1 MASPQKRKR
10 KKKAWIS
17 SLAAR
22 PLAEKGKNGEQM
34 VSFEARK
41 HSKECQKTSTPNFLA
56 TPRKTRKPGILRHQK
71 KTTHGKNRLF
81 VINGEVVRSGPD
93 TRKWNAR

>member
-17 SLAAR
+17 NLAAR
-22 PLAEKGKNGEQM
+22 PRAEKGKNGEQM

-41 HSKECQKTSTPNFLA
+41 HSKECQKNKHAQFSRHAAQDSQTGYIAAPKKNH
-56 TPRKTRKPGILRHQK
+56 TRQK
-71 KTTHGKNRLF
+71 
-81 VINGEVVRSGPD
+81 
-93 TRKWNAR
+93 